1 MATRDARVLC
11 VNEGASV
18 CMGIQKF
25 FIVEYNIETAKVRVL
40 LIPNGILFTIMD

>member
-1 MATRDARVLC
+1 MQEFC
-11 VNEGASV
+11 VWMTWGASV

-25 FIVEYNIETAKVRVL
+25 FIVEYNIETAKVGVL